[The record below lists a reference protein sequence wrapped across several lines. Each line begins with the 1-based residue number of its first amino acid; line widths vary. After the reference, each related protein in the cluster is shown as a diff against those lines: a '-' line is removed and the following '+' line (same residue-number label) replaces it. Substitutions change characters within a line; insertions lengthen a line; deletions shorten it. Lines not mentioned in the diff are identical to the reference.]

1 MDGLEVEEV
10 VVAHVDTDAEV
21 EAGIPSVDDL
31 EVPNILYCQVRDYR
45 FFLLQALF
53 TSERQRER
61 K

>member
-31 EVPNILYCQVRDYR
+31 EVPNIFIIGIVR
-45 FFLLQALF
+45 
-53 TSERQRER
+53 
-61 K
+61 